1 MSSFINYNNVM
12 HKVRVNVLENI
23 YRKPP
28 VMKAPVTDNN
38 VRLRFRFREAIK
50 EAQDICAM
58 DKNSQECHMA
68 WYEVDELEDSLMRLE
83 Y

>member
-1 MSSFINYNNVM
+1 
-12 HKVRVNVLENI
+12 
-23 YRKPP
+23 